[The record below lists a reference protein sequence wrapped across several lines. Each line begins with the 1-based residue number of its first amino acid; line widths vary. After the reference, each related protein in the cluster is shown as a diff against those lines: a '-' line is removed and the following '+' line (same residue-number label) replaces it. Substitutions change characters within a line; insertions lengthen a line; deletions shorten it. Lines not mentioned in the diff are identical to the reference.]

1 MVCGQC
7 GDPLTKVPFIKPTQ
21 IFALIVSI
29 AFTAQLL
36 AMLISFNQ
44 NQNRPK
50 AKPIFS
56 QLPAKVL
63 NE

>member
-56 QLPAKVL
+56 QQQTKIL

>member
-44 NQNRPK
+44 NRPK

-56 QLPAKVL
+56 QLPAKIL

>member
-44 NQNRPK
+44 NRPK
-50 AKPIFS
+50 VKPTLS
-56 QLPAKVL
+56 QLTAKISDQ
-63 NE
+63 